1 MVVEGKK
8 GRCRERE
15 IEGNERE
22 RERERC
28 NQRVVVRLS
37 WRMERALEVG

>member
-1 MVVEGKK
+1 MVVGGEK

-15 IEGNERE
+15 GNERE
-22 RERERC
+22 
-28 NQRVVVRLS
+28 RVVVRLS